1 MKHYP
6 HMRVPPFGATS
17 SLSVSEW
24 SRTDRTAS
32 LVILTLPFAL
42 ALIAFLLA
50 IITTALGSVPQGTP
64 RFYMAAFSFTYLV
77 AGLLYLPAYAISYGW
92 FWWATRDDI
101 SDLGKKLFWM
111 PLVAAAFVWFPAIL
125 FRQLADAGLLQAV
138 LLLLGIS
145 LIVGY
150 LWIGIARLILYVWRK
165 VKASW

>member
-6 HMRVPPFGATS
+6 HMRVPPFGAATT
-17 SLSVSEW
+17 VSEW
-24 SRTDRTAS
+24 SQTDRKAS
-32 LVILTLPFAL
+32 LVILTFPFAL
-42 ALIAFLLA
+42 GLIAFLLA

-64 RFYMAAFSFTYLV
+64 RFYMAAFSFSYLV
-77 AGLLYLPAYAISYGW
+77 IGLLYLPAYAISYGW

-101 SDLGKKLFWM
+101 ADLGKRLLLM
-111 PLVAAAFVWFPAIL
+111 PLVAAVFVWFPAIF
-125 FRQLADAGLLQAV
+125 FRQVADAGLLQAV
-138 LLLLGIS
+138 LLLIGIS